1 MSAVIP
7 AEESKDDY
15 NVQHN
20 ISTSYASHTLPKA
33 LSPHSQR
40 KKLLQSPLANTL
52 HQISPPVSN
61 SFRSSSPYVTQP
73 ECVSTT
79 FESPPASQSYIQ
91 SAKQDLFT
99 SRSSVNTTFTTER
112 SVHDSKADMSQLDHI
127 KLYVQNSRPSLAS
140 PMPIRSS
147 LGDPLLRS
155 PLSSPVPWNSET
167 QSKSPNPILSEIKSN
182 LTGRHTPVN
191 LDTTRTNLLTY
202 MRSPVSSPI
211 PWKTYEYNQLHS
223 NGYVSVDPKS
233 PSLSRSNKGTDLEKN
248 SVSLSQKTPTVSPVP
263 WKSDENNF
271 KVSATLA
278 SITSEFNSI
287 SSHSNVSTISTTH
300 VTSPLISRNNYSE
313 SKPMVLKTS
322 IKNNQATT
330 TSSLS
335 SSSRTP
341 IPSPI
346 PWTTDKDCF
355 SLNNSSVHT
364 NSPIINKTV
373 RLSPVPSDMMRETKS
388 LKTPIPSPIP
398 WTTDDK
404 YCGQRASV
412 SNSNINASEDRR
424 KIMSNKSPVA
434 SPIPWK
440 EELNL
445 LNANSLSSDVSTK
458 SIKST
463 TESPIPWIS
472 EYNLPKNSTGKE
484 YSNTDESNKCISSV
498 NETSQSKQS
507 SLTSMAPSVH
517 KNSQSN
523 NQTKQKLSLNNQA
536 SKAIETENFISAQLE
551 SPRINISSK
560 HENLMTSKNNI
571 NITTNPSSVSPIP
584 WINEVNQTNSHTLS
598 QGNELTAIKQKAYP
612 TSPVPTSV
620 QTPLASPI
628 PWNAN
633 QLPSTSSSLKPILK
647 KINVTATYR
656 SPPTSPLPWSG
667 EAQSRSPIPWSP
679 VSQPKSS
686 SNNNSG
692 IEPKCSK
699 SYDLVSEYNNLVK
712 SKNNETFSMSPISTA
727 SNQTNIKVASE
738 ISSKEI
744 KSTIHRNSACPN
756 TKVSWQ
762 ASQSLNSSSPLPW
775 EPNSSVSSP
784 TLLKREINSHST
796 CVTSYQ
802 DTRQCSSPLPWVS
815 YPRSPLLSRSPVPW
829 SSPDSTN
836 STTQTRPVKSPLPWT
851 FNKIKVENIP
861 DVPLDQILSPS
872 TSSYTPVSQSLRPL
886 ESSDIS
892 LNKPVKRNTS
902 VRTSGSPYISKELR
916 EGKTSSINSGF
927 TNTQG
932 K

>member
-7 AEESKDDY
+7 AEECKDDY
-15 NVQHN
+15 NIQHN

-61 SFRSSSPYVTQP
+61 TFRSSSPFVTQP
-73 ECVSTT
+73 ECVST

-91 SAKQDLFT
+91 GAKQDLFT
-99 SRSSVNTTFTTER
+99 SRSSASTTFTTER

-127 KLYVQNSRPSLAS
+127 KLYVQNSRPSLSS
-140 PMPIRSS
+140 PLPIRSS

-167 QSKSPNPILSEIKSN
+167 QSKTPNPILSEIKSN
-182 LTGRHTPVN
+182 LTGRHTPVS
-191 LDTTRTNLLTY
+191 LDTPRTNLSTY

-233 PSLSRSNKGTDLEKN
+233 PTLSRSNRGTDIEKN
-248 SVSLSQKTPTVSPVP
+248 EVSLSQKTPTASPIP
-263 WKSDENNF
+263 WKLEENNL
-271 KVSATLA
+271 KVSA
-278 SITSEFNSI
+278 SRTSEFNSI
-287 SSHSNVSTISTTH
+287 SVSSNSNVSTLSTTQ

-322 IKNNQATT
+322 IKNHQATA

-346 PWTTDKDCF
+346 PWTTDNDGY
-355 SLNNSSVHT
+355 SLNNSSVST
-364 NSPIINKTV
+364 NSSIINKTV
-373 RLSPVPSDMMRETKS
+373 RLSPVPSDLMRETKS

-404 YCGQRASV
+404 YCGQRTSV
-412 SNSNINASEDRR
+412 SNSNINGTEDRR
-424 KIMSNKSPVA
+424 KIFSNKSSAA
-434 SPIPWK
+434 SPITWK

-445 LNANSLSSDVSTK
+445 LNTNSLSSDVSTK
-458 SIKST
+458 PIRST

-472 EYNLPKNSTGKE
+472 EYNLPKNPTGKE
-484 YSNTDESNKCISSV
+484 YSDTEDSNKNISSV
-498 NETSQSKQS
+498 TETSKSKQS
-507 SLTSMAPSVH
+507 SLTSMARSVH
-517 KNSQSN
+517 KNHQSN
-523 NQTKQKLSLNNQA
+523 NQIKQKLSLNNQE
-536 SKAIETENFISAQLE
+536 SKALETENSISAQLE
-551 SPRINISSK
+551 SPRINISNK
-560 HENLMTSKNNI
+560 HENLMTTENNNI
-571 NITTNPSSVSPIP
+571 NISTATSSVSPIL
-584 WINEVNQTNSHTLS
+584 WMNEVNQTNSHTVS
-598 QGNELTAIKQKAYP
+598 QVNELTAIKHKAYP
-612 TSPVPTSV
+612 TSPVPTSLRS
-620 QTPLASPI
+620 PPASPI
-628 PWNAN
+628 PWIPN
-633 QLPSTSSSLKPILK
+633 QLPSNSSTLKPILK

-656 SPPTSPLPWSG
+656 SPPTSPLPWAG

-679 VSQPKSS
+679 VPQPKSF
-686 SNNNSG
+686 SNDNSG
-692 IEPKCSK
+692 IEPKFSK

-727 SNQTNIKVASE
+727 SNQTDLKMASE

-744 KSTIHRNSACPN
+744 KSTIQRNSACPN
-756 TKVSWQ
+756 TKISWQ
-762 ASQSLNSSSPLPW
+762 ASQSSDVSSPLPW

-784 TLLKREINSHST
+784 TLLKRETNSHST
-796 CVTSYQ
+796 CLTSNQ
-802 DTRQCSSPLPWVS
+802 DTRQCSSPLPWMS

-861 DVPLDQILSPS
+861 NVQLDQILSLS
-872 TSSYTPVSQSLRPL
+872 TSSYTPLSQSLKPV

-916 EGKTSSINSGF
+916 DGKTSSTSSGF
-927 TNTQG
+927 NKTPG